1 MRLFVMQKLNSWS
14 PLHFLAALGSGG
26 MSVAFLMFLMFWVP
40 HPKRSMPAFE
50 DLAVHAAKGGI
61 GEIVVYVISAIIA
74 FLIVNH
80 FRLMYFNFKQYKMA
94 KADGR
99 IDKLLGT
106 NAHTQLLAM
115 PLASAMSINAF
126 FIAGSLFIPGLWDVA
141 EYLFPLA
148 LMGFVGLGY
157 WSLKLYFG
165 FIAEVFHK
173 KSFKKEMNG
182 SLAQMLPA
190 FTFGMI
196 AVGFAATVVFSH
208 NIPLVTVAMVGAIFF
223 LVATALVG
231 LLKLVI
237 GFNDLFEHG
246 ATPMALPTLWVL
258 IPTLT
263 VSGIAVLRLDHGLS
277 HTLLNVAPANHLVFL
292 TTIFAFQVF
301 IGLMGFA
308 VMRRMGYFKKL
319 VANEANDIN
328 SSPVAFAL
336 ICPGVALTVMG
347 HFFMHI
353 ALVKNGLLVKYSLSY
368 FAMLTPITV
377 LQLLTVW
384 LMFRLVKQQLK
395 GGFKTAPNA
404 APKAA

>member
-1 MRLFVMQKLNSWS
+1 MQKLTTWS
-14 PLHFLAALGSGG
+14 PLHFLAALGNGG

-40 HPKRSMPAFE
+40 HPNRSMPAFD
-50 DLAVHAAKGGI
+50 DLAAHAAKGGI
-61 GEIVVYVISAIIA
+61 GEVVVYVVSGIIA
-74 FLIVNH
+74 LLLLNH
-80 FRLMYFNFKQYKMA
+80 YRLMYFNFKQYAMA

-99 IDKLLGT
+99 IEKLLGT

-115 PLASAMSINAF
+115 PLASAMSINGF

-148 LMGFVGLGY
+148 VLGFGVLGY
-157 WSLKLYFG
+157 WAFKLYFG

-173 KSFKKEMNG
+173 KSFKKDMNN

-208 NIPLVTVAMVGAIFF
+208 NVALVTLAMALSILF
-223 LVATALVG
+223 LVATAIVVV
-231 LLKLVI
+231 LKMVI

-246 ATPMALPTLWVL
+246 ASPMTLPTLWVL

-277 HTLLNVAPANHLVFL
+277 HTLLNVAGNNHLVFL
-292 TTIFAFQVF
+292 TVMFMTQIF
-301 IGLMGFA
+301 IGLMGYA

-319 VANEANDIN
+319 VADEANEVN

-336 ICPGVALTVMG
+336 ICPGVAITVMG

-353 ALVKNGLLVKYSLSY
+353 ALVSNGLLVKFSLAY
-368 FAMLTPITV
+368 FAMLTPLTII
-377 LQLLTVW
+377 QLATVW
-384 LMFRLVKQQLK
+384 LMLRLAKQQFN
-395 GGFKTAPNA
+395 GGFKPSVEA

>member
-1 MRLFVMQKLNSWS
+1 MQKLNSWS
-14 PLHFLAALGSGG
+14 PLHFLAALGAGG
-26 MSVAFLMFLMFWVP
+26 MSVAFLMPLMFWVP
-40 HPKRSMPAFE
+40 HPNRSMPAFD
-50 DLAVHAAKGGI
+50 DLVAHAAKGGI
-61 GEIVVYVISAIIA
+61 GEVLVYSVSAIIA
-74 FLIVNH
+74 FLLIAH
-80 FRLMYFNFKQYKMA
+80 FRLMYFNFRQYQMA

-99 IDKLLGT
+99 IEKLLGT

-115 PLASAMSINAF
+115 PLASAMSINGF

-148 LMGFVGLGY
+148 VLGFAVLGY
-157 WSLKLYFG
+157 WALKLYFG

-208 NIPLVTVAMVGAIFF
+208 NVALVTFAMAASIFF

-258 IPTLT
+258 IPTIT
-263 VSGIAVLRLDHGLS
+263 VSSIAVLRLDHGLT
-277 HTLLNVAPANHLVFL
+277 HTLLENVQGGNHLVFL
-292 TTIFAFQVF
+292 TTMFAFQIF
-301 IGLMGFA
+301 IGLMGYA
-308 VMRRMGYFKKL
+308 VMRRMGYFQRL
-319 VANEANDIN
+319 VAADKNEIN
-328 SSPVAFAL
+328 GSPVAFAL
-336 ICPGVALTVMG
+336 ICPGVAITVMSY
-347 HFFMHI
+347 FFMNL
-353 ALVKNGLLVKYSLSY
+353 ALVQNGLLVKFSITY
-368 FAMLTPITV
+368 FAMLTPVTII
-377 LQLLTVW
+377 QLLTVW
-384 LMFRLVKQQLK
+384 LLFRLVKQQLK
-395 GGFKTAPNA
+395 GGFKEVSNVAAKTA
-404 APKAA
+404 